1 MARPL
6 SGLRPRDGAG
16 GPALSGCR
24 QRPVEWHQAKSSPR
38 NCDLF
43 RFPGLPPLSS
53 VTIITPF
60 TADASPSG
68 DGPCHAI
75 RTLPPPTPPYCWCSF
90 RTATCS
96 PRTARAC
103 SAWTPPIA
111 WKGGRAGRPGATAD
125 RPDPRHRRRLPGRQP
140 GFLHAS
146 AGWRAAG
153 RRCAGSPVTTTNA
166 SRCSGRPRAATCWS
180 RSSTSATGA
189 WCCSTRAFPAR
200 CRAISRTTSSTCCG
214 APSTAPANAS
224 LLVSFH
230 HHPVPIGSDWM
241 DPIGLRNP
249 QALFDLLAPYPQVR
263 CLLWGTFTRSST
275 ASAARCACWL
285 RRPPACSSPRQQR
298 LHPRPPGA
306 GLPLVAPARR
316 RAPGD
321 GDLAGRRRRL
331 RSGLRHRRIPTCPRS
346 RDAAAACVVADRR
359 AGWKMKP
366 GSWYRSAFP
375 TELKPISPFPMT
387 ATSPSLLYI
396 HGFNSSPESHKARQ
410 LQAAFGH
417 GPGRR
422 PARPGPA
429 PSPTAGHR
437 PVGAGHCRA
446 RATGAGRQP
455 WWLLCD
461 PFGGAPWPGG
471 DPGQSGGRPASLLRR
486 LPGRADQPLQR
497 RDLGTHRG
505 PRAALA
511 ELEVTRLQR
520 PERYQVW
527 LQTADETLDYRAA
540 QAFYRACAL
549 RIQAGGDH
557 GFQGFARHLPALLAF
572 AGYPSALWRDTDF
585 STLTE

>member
-1 MARPL
+1 M
-6 SGLRPRDGAG
+6 
-16 GPALSGCR
+16 
-24 QRPVEWHQAKSSPR
+24 QRATEGSDLLEQVVDVGNWRVVLLDSS
-38 NCDLF
+38 
-43 RFPGLPPLSS
+43 
-53 VTIITPF
+53 I
-60 TADASPSG
+60 
-68 DGPCHAI
+68 
-75 RTLPPPTPPYCWCSF
+75 
-90 RTATCS
+90 
-96 PRTARAC
+96 
-103 SAWTPPIA
+103 
-111 WKGGRAGRPGATAD
+111 PGAVPGYLED
-125 RPDPRHRRRLPGRQP
+125 DQLDLLRR
-140 GFLHAS
+140 AIDS
-146 AGWRAAG
+146 AGER
-153 RRCAGSPVTTTNA
+153 
-166 SRCSGRPRAATCWS
+166 
-180 RSSTSATGA
+180 
-189 WCCSTRAFPAR
+189 F
-200 CRAISRTTSSTCCG
+200 
-214 APSTAPANAS
+214 

-285 RRPPACSSPRQQR
+285 RRPPACSSP
-298 LHPRPPGA
+298 
-306 GLPLVAPARR
+306 PAAATSPSTAWR
-316 RAPGD
+316 RATAGCACTTT
-321 GDLAGRRRRL
+321 GAWRRDLAGRRRRL
-331 RSGLRHRRIPTCPRS
+331 RSGLRHRRILTCPRS

-417 GPGRR
+417 LGLAEGLRV
-422 PARPGPA
+422 PALHHHPRQAIAQLERAIAELG
-429 PSPTAGHR
+429 R
-437 PVGAGHCRA
+437 PVLVGSSLGGYYATHLAERHGLAAILVNPAVAPHRSFDGYLGAQTNHY
-446 RATGAGRQP
+446 
-455 WWLLCD
+455 
-461 PFGGAPWPGG
+461 
-471 DPGQSGGRPASLLRR
+471 SGETWELTE
-486 LPGRADQPLQR
+486 D
-497 RDLGTHRG
+497 HV
-505 PRAALA
+505 AALA

-540 QAFYRACAL
+540 QAYRACAL

-585 STLTE
+585 STFD